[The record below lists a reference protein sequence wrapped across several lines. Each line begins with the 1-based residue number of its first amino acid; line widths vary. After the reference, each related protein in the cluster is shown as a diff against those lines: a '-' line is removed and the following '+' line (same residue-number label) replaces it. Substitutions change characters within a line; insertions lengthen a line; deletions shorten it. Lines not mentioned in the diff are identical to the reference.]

1 MLLQFLTFFP
11 TIFLMQEGLNMVES
25 KATEILT
32 PEPRSSILRKSVP
45 LWKKSPSISP
55 SASLRGSVEKPDGTG
70 KPDDTGLSGDIQLKA
85 SRDV

>member
-1 MLLQFLTFFP
+1 
-11 TIFLMQEGLNMVES
+11 MVET

-32 PEPRSSILRKSVP
+32 PEPRSTALRKSVP

-55 SASLRGSVEKPDGTG
+55 SVSLRASVEKSDGTS
-70 KPDDTGLSGDIQLKA
+70 KANDSGLSGDVQLKA